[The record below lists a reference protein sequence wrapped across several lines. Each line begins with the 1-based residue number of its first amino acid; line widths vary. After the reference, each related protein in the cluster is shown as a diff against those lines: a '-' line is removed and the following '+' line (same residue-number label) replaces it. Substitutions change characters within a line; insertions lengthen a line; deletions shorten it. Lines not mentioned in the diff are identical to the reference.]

1 MKNSLLLS
9 IFILISFPILAQIE
23 LEDKLIGTWKVL
35 EVRYISEGFDDLDE
49 KETEEVK
56 AALEAF
62 EGSQFHFDIDNSF
75 HFDIEYPDLNN
86 QELKWELN
94 KLKNRIIIES
104 AIDLKNGIYLEIE
117 YLEKGEDLFFNIL
130 DTPIIMR
137 LRKHPNN

>member
-23 LEDKLIGTWKVL
+23 LEDNLIGTWKVL
-35 EVRYISEGFDDLDE
+35 ELRSISEGFDDLDE
-49 KETEEVK
+49 KETEDVK

-62 EGSQFHFDIDNSF
+62 KGSQFHFDIDNSF

-117 YLEKGEDLFFNIL
+117 YLEKGEVV
-130 DTPIIMR
+130 
-137 LRKHPNN
+137 